1 MIKHFII
8 KYFLQ
13 TKMLSGHDFMNL
25 SNTCKTFRSY
35 NTSKCLK
42 LLWQHGRV
50 KSLKTALYVKDRLRF
65 FTPKE
70 ILKEAPDRTK
80 EFEIVSAFRRLL
92 SRIEMIKLS
101 KCNFSSW
108 LFLHETSESPK
119 LILGK
124 RMRRYT

>member
-35 NTSKCLK
+35 NTSKCLQ
-42 LLWQHGRV
+42 LLWRHGSV
-50 KSLKTALYVKDRLRF
+50 KSLKTALYVKDRLRI

-70 ILKEAPDRTK
+70 ILKEAPNRTK

-92 SRIEMIKLS
+92 SRMEMTKLS

-108 LFLHETSESPK
+108 LFLRETSKQPT

-124 RMRRYT
+124 RMRHYI

>member
-13 TKMLSGHDFMNL
+13 KKMLSGHDFMNL
-25 SNTCKTFRSY
+25 SNTCKSFRAY
-35 NTSKCLK
+35 NTSKCLQ

-50 KSLKTALYVKDRLRF
+50 KSLRTALYVKDRLRI

-70 ILKEAPDRTK
+70 ILKEAPTRTK

-92 SRIEMIKLS
+92 SRMEMAKLS

-108 LFLHETSESPK
+108 LFLRETSKQPK